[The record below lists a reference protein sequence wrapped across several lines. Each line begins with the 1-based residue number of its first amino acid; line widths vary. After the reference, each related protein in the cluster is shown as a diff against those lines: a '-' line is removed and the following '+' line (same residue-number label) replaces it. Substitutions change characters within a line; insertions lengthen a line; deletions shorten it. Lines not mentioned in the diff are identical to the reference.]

1 MMRKRM
7 LKRDGFSPSALKGLR
22 FAGAGVAGVTFSGTA
37 FAALWQSGFS
47 PTISGGL
54 AAVGGAALAALVLG
68 QRLRLNNGGTG
79 PIIAAAAD
87 ADPDGRMIVDA
98 DGVTVYA
105 NDAFANLFPD
115 ATLSAIG
122 AVLDGVTAEDD
133 FLRLTAAADG
143 GASVHAEFAVRLP
156 GKDRMWRAVSA
167 TPLADWPGHVLW
179 TARDVSARR
188 EIMETRREEE
198 KTLEDLIGNMPVG
211 FFSAG
216 PDGRFLY
223 INETLSRWLGIG
235 DDEPVSNLSLA
246 DFVAGV
252 IDETDTEGLSGVETE
267 DDQGERMHGELMLR
281 PRSGEPFRAY
291 LRQSAIEDADGEL
304 MQSRS
309 VVLRDFT
316 AQSALAGAMRR
327 WERRY
332 RSLFAEA
339 PVGIALVDLSGEVME
354 SNRAFLKMIGLHRE
368 AVIGKPL
375 SARIRKEDRPNLE
388 AHLSKVVMGT
398 MPASRVE
405 VRLPGIGEAEIV
417 ASVFVSR
424 VEDSLGDV
432 SGLILHFIDTTE
444 RKHLEAQFSQAQ
456 RIQAVGQLA
465 GGVAHDFNNLLT
477 AMIGF
482 CDLLLGR
489 HGPGDPSFA
498 DIMQIKQNANRAAN
512 LVRQLLAFSRRQTLQ
527 PKVIDITAA
536 LSDMSSL
543 LRRLIGENIELKMD
557 HGQDLGL
564 LRVDPAQFD
573 QVIVNLAVNARDAM
587 PGGGVLTF
595 RTRNVTLEESVQRGH
610 DIMDPGDYVLIEVE
624 DTGVGISKE
633 DIGRIFE
640 PFYST
645 KGVGEGTGLGLSTVY
660 GIVHQ
665 TDGYVFVD
673 S

>member
-252 IDETDTEGLSGVETE
+252 IDETDTEGLSG
-267 DDQGERMHGELMLR
+267 
-281 PRSGEPFRAY
+281 
-291 LRQSAIEDADGEL
+291 
-304 MQSRS
+304 
-309 VVLRDFT
+309 
-316 AQSALAGAMRR
+316 
-327 WERRY
+327 
-332 RSLFAEA
+332 
-339 PVGIALVDLSGEVME
+339 
-354 SNRAFLKMIGLHRE
+354 
-368 AVIGKPL
+368 
-375 SARIRKEDRPNLE
+375 
-388 AHLSKVVMGT
+388 
-398 MPASRVE
+398 
-405 VRLPGIGEAEIV
+405 
-417 ASVFVSR
+417 
-424 VEDSLGDV
+424 
-432 SGLILHFIDTTE
+432 
-444 RKHLEAQFSQAQ
+444 
-456 RIQAVGQLA
+456 
-465 GGVAHDFNNLLT
+465 
-477 AMIGF
+477 
-482 CDLLLGR
+482 
-489 HGPGDPSFA
+489 
-498 DIMQIKQNANRAAN
+498 
-512 LVRQLLAFSRRQTLQ
+512 
-527 PKVIDITAA
+527 
-536 LSDMSSL
+536 
-543 LRRLIGENIELKMD
+543 
-557 HGQDLGL
+557 
-564 LRVDPAQFD
+564 
-573 QVIVNLAVNARDAM
+573 
-587 PGGGVLTF
+587 
-595 RTRNVTLEESVQRGH
+595 
-610 DIMDPGDYVLIEVE
+610 
-624 DTGVGISKE
+624 
-633 DIGRIFE
+633 
-640 PFYST
+640 
-645 KGVGEGTGLGLSTVY
+645 
-660 GIVHQ
+660 
-665 TDGYVFVD
+665 
-673 S
+673 